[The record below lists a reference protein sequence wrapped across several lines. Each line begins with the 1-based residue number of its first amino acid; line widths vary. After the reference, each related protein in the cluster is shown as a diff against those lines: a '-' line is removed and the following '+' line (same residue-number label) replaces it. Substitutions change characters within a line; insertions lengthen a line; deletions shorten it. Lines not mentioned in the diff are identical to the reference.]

1 MVTTYTDTAT
11 VSGIA
16 KGTFQQSISTSTT
29 VLRTAQEATIGL
41 AVIHGSTATWPSSYT
56 PFTANMAIPNP
67 TVAPTVSVG
76 SFPGSS
82 WPSGTY
88 SVSYTYCVVRGINTP
103 PTQTSLPS
111 PAATATI
118 TVDYN
123 QALNL
128 TAPGPLPPQAN
139 GVTWYVGQVDPN
151 TGKVTRTFDVSR
163 SLLTFPNEDGSYW
176 SGPTGPTEPT
186 SNTSVVTS
194 LFFGRSDDESGNVP
208 VPIPQATPTT
218 SYSWYKIVQAVVVP
232 NGFGNTTITNL
243 AIAQSGIATT
253 GLNVFYRVVT
263 NYVQCN
269 GTSGLPTDNLGNQTG
284 YYPPDD
290 LTAHTGSSANTPAGY
305 NPLPTTPVVIANG
318 PFTDSTS
325 GPIGP
330 YVQLVLGVADRST
343 MTLGAGQ
350 LTLPQVT
357 FYYDET

>member
-11 VSGIA
+11 ARGIA
-16 KGTFQQSISTSTT
+16 KGTFQKGISTTAT
-29 VLRTAQEATIGL
+29 VLRTAQEAAVGL
-41 AVIHGSTATWPSSYT
+41 AVIHGSTATWPDNYT
-56 PFTANMAIPNP
+56 PFTNNVAVPNP
-67 TVAPTVSVG
+67 TIAPTLGLVG
-76 SFPGSS
+76 DGSAG
-82 WPSGTY
+82 WVAGTY
-88 SVSYTYCVVRGINTP
+88 SVTYAYSTATTTSISSPGTKTTLVSP
-103 PTQTSLPS
+103 P
-111 PAATATI
+111 ATI
-118 TVDYN
+118 TIAANFTQDISM
-123 QALNL
+123 
-128 TAPGPLPPQAN
+128 TAPGTLPVGA
-139 GVTWYVGQVDPN
+139 GSVDWYVGLLDGNGN
-151 TGKVTRTFDVSR
+151 TVRTFCFR
-163 SLLTFPNEDGSYW
+163 STGLTHIDDGSSW
-176 SGPTGPTEPT
+176 GGRATEPT
-186 SNTSVVTS
+186 ANTINVNN
-194 LFFGRSDDESGNVP
+194 LIFGRSDDESGNVP

-263 NYVQCN
+263 NYVQCD

-290 LTAHTGSSANTPAGY
+290 LTAHTGNSANTPAGY

-318 PFTDSTS
+318 PFTDSIS

-350 LTLPQVT
+350 LALPQVT